1 MVMMYAEDARGA
13 AAGRTDDL
21 ECRCRWRRP
30 TRAAAATFAMPPRR
44 KHRGKGGFR
53 RKKIGE
59 DFVTL
64 EQYKHGLVGFSKKK
78 TRVDWK

>member
-1 MVMMYAEDARGA
+1 MTLSVDAGGDDRRGRRRRRLPCHP
-13 AAGRTDDL
+13 GGSTGEKGDL
-21 ECRCRWRRP
+21 EEE
-30 TRAAAATFAMPPRR
+30 
-44 KHRGKGGFR
+44 
-53 RKKIGE
+53 KIGE

>member
-1 MVMMYAEDARGA
+1 LPCHPGGSTGEKG
-13 AAGRTDDL
+13 DL
-21 ECRCRWRRP
+21 EEE
-30 TRAAAATFAMPPRR
+30 
-44 KHRGKGGFR
+44 
-53 RKKIGE
+53 KIGE